1 MGIMGQLGRIGQLGL
16 GTNGTVPDVPDVP
29 DVPLK
34 GGFQNNEWQK
44 DHCFYAVVMI
54 YCPYEKT

>member
-1 MGIMGQLGRIGQLGL
+1 MGIMGRLGRIGQLGL
-16 GTNGTVPDVPDVP
+16 GTNRTVSDVPEVS

-34 GGFQNNEWQK
+34 GDFQNNEWQK

-54 YCPYEKT
+54 